1 MARAAGGAM
10 NRNTV
15 VIASIVLV
23 AVAICVGGFLMLF
36 KRESVTVSG
45 YPTGEPAYNRFY
57 ALERT
62 LTDMGQASTGN
73 VNLPQVLLLLRPGDT
88 VVIGEDVSYIKYDEA
103 KKLVDWVRRGGHL
116 VFSPMG
122 HDKSDVP
129 LLQLLNVFAASKNTY
144 SCTKL
149 WTNVPAGKGYDLQFM
164 SLCGVGFKLQ
174 PTFLGNAQVAIH
186 DRYGDLAFAR
196 VSDGDGTVSA
206 INDLNAIS
214 DDKLRNYPE
223 QEFAWRLLQPNMG
236 QGHFYFF
243 YELIGTSF
251 WINLFLRGWPALLAS
266 LLLAVGWMLMRSQR
280 FGPLMPAP
288 PAHRRALLEH
298 IQAVGEFLFRR
309 DGGRSLHRLACEAVI
324 ARLRRRDPAGA
335 MLKDAEL
342 YDWLAQ
348 RSKLEPTRIES
359 AFRSPAN
366 AAAFRVCIT
375 TLARIRS
382 HL

>member
-1 MARAAGGAM
+1 MAGAAGGVM
-10 NRNTV
+10 NRNNI
-15 VIASIVLV
+15 VIAAIVLAV
-23 AVAICVGGFLMLF
+23 VAICVVGFFLLF
-36 KRESVTVSG
+36 KRESVTESG
-45 YPTGEPAYNRFY
+45 HPTGEAAYNRFY

-62 LTDMGQASTGN
+62 LADMGQASTGN
-73 VNLPQVLLLLRPGDT
+73 VNLSQVLPLLKPGDT
-88 VVIGEDVSYIKYDEA
+88 VVIGQDVSYIKYDEA
-103 KKLVDWVRRGGHL
+103 IKLVAWVRHGGHL

-122 HDKSDVP
+122 HEENDVP
-129 LLQLLNVFAASKNTY
+129 LMQQLNVLTASKNNY
-144 SCTKL
+144 NCTKL
-149 WTNVPAGKGYDLQFM
+149 WTNAPVGKGYEQQFM
-164 SLCGVGFKLQ
+164 SLCGVGFKLL
-174 PTFLGNAQVAIH
+174 PSFFGNAQVVIH
-186 DRYGDLAFAR
+186 DRFGDLAFAR
-196 VSDGDGTVSA
+196 ISDGEGTVSA

-214 DDKLRNYPE
+214 ADKLRNYPE
-223 QEFAWRLLQPNMG
+223 QEFAWRLLEPNMG

-251 WINLFLRGWPALLAS
+251 WVNVFLRGWPALLAS
-266 LLLAVGWMLMRSQR
+266 LLLAIGWMSMRSQR
-280 FGPLMPAP
+280 FGPLMPTP

-309 DGGRSLHRLACEAVI
+309 DGGRSLHRLACQAVI

-335 MLKDAEL
+335 MLRDAEL

-348 RSKLEPTRIES
+348 RSKLEPSRIEH

-366 AAAFRVCIT
+366 AASFRVCIT

>member
-1 MARAAGGAM
+1 MARAAGGVM
-10 NRNTV
+10 NRHNIL
-15 VIASIVLV
+15 IASIAL
-23 AVAICVGGFLMLF
+23 AIAAICVGGFFMLF
-36 KRESVTVSG
+36 QREPVTEASHS
-45 YPTGEPAYNRFY
+45 TGEAAYNRFY

-62 LTDMGQASTGN
+62 LAGMGVSVSGN
-73 VNLPQVLLLLRPGDT
+73 YNLSRVLPFLRPRDT
-88 VVIGEDVSYIKYDEA
+88 VVIGDDIALIKNDEA
-103 KKLVDWVRRGGHL
+103 GQLVAWVHRGGHL
-116 VFSPMG
+116 VFSPMKYG
-122 HDKSDVP
+122 VNDVP
-129 LLQLLNVFAASKNTY
+129 LMQDLGMFSAAEDAKA
-144 SCTKL
+144 CVKL
-149 WTNVPAGKGYDLQFM
+149 WTNVPAGMGYQQKFM
-164 SLCGVGFKLQ
+164 SLCGPAIPLRQWFPGV
-174 PTFLGNAQVAIH
+174 AQVTIKDTRGH
-186 DRYGDLAFAR
+186 LAFASI
-196 VSDGDGTVSA
+196 VEGEGTVSV
-206 INDLNAIS
+206 INDLDAIS
-214 DDKLRNYPE
+214 WDRLKNHPE
-223 QEFAWRLLQPNMG
+223 QQFAWRLLEPNMG
-236 QGHFYFF
+236 RGHIYLF

-251 WINLFLRGWPALLAS
+251 WANLFLRGWPALLAS
-266 LLLAVGWMLMRSQR
+266 LLLAIGWMLMRSQR
-280 FGPLMPAP
+280 FGPLMPTP

-348 RSKLEPTRIES
+348 RSKLEPARIEN

>member
-1 MARAAGGAM
+1 M
-10 NRNTV
+10 NRNNLV
-15 VIASIVLV
+15 MASIVLGIV
-23 AVAICVGGFLMLF
+23 VLCVGGFFLLF
-36 KRESVTVSG
+36 KRESVTQTG
-45 YPTGEPAYNRFY
+45 NPTGEPAYNQFY

-62 LTDMGQASTGN
+62 LADMGQSSMGN
-73 VNLPQVLLLLRPGDT
+73 VNLSQVLPLLKSHDT
-88 VVIGEDVSYIKYDEA
+88 VVIGDDIGLVKYDEA
-103 KKLVDWVRRGGHL
+103 RTLLTWVRHGGHL
-116 VFSPMG
+116 VFSPAG
-122 HDKSDVP
+122 HSDNDAP
-129 LLQLLNVFAASKNTY
+129 LLQQLGVFAVSNHPY
-144 SCTKL
+144 NCTKL
-149 WTNVPAGKGYDLQFM
+149 WTNVLVGKGYEQQFM
-164 SLCGVGFKLQ
+164 TMCGLGFTLQ
-174 PTFLGNAQVAIH
+174 PSLLSGAQVTVR
-186 DRYGDLAFAR
+186 DRFGNLLFAR
-196 VSDGDGTVSA
+196 LSDGDGTVS
-206 INDLNAIS
+206 IVNDLSAIS
-214 DDKLRNYPE
+214 GTRLKNYPE
-223 QEFAWRLLQPNMG
+223 QEFAWRLLEPNMG

-266 LLLAVGWMLMRSQR
+266 LLLALGWMSMRSQR

-335 MLKDAEL
+335 MLQDTEL

-348 RSKLEPTRIES
+348 RSKLEVSRIEQ

-366 AAAFRVCIT
+366 AAAFRAGIT

>member
-1 MARAAGGAM
+1 M
-10 NRNTV
+10 NRNTIV
-15 VIASIVLV
+15 MVSIALAV
-23 AVAICVGGFLMLF
+23 AAICVGGFLMLF

-62 LTDMGQASTGN
+62 LADIGHASTGN
-73 VNLPQVLLLLRPGDT
+73 VNLAQVLPFLRPGDT
-88 VVIGEDVSYIKYDEA
+88 VVIGEDVSRIKYDEA
-103 KKLVDWVRRGGHL
+103 KKLAAWVRRGGHL
-116 VFSPMG
+116 VFSPMD
-122 HDKSDVP
+122 HDGSDVP
-129 LLQLLNVFAASKNTY
+129 LLQQLNVIIPSKNTY
-144 SCTKL
+144 NCTKL
-149 WTNVPAGKGYDLQFM
+149 WTNVPVGKGYEQQFM

-174 PTFLGNAQVAIH
+174 PSYLGSTQVAIH
-186 DRYGDLAFAR
+186 DRYDDLAFAR
-196 VSDGDGTVSA
+196 VSDGEGTISV

-214 DDKLRNYPE
+214 GDKLRNYPE
-223 QEFAWRLLQPNMG
+223 QEFAWRLLEPNMG

-266 LLLAVGWMLMRSQR
+266 LLLALGWMLMRSQR

-309 DGGRSLHRLACEAVI
+309 DGGRSLHRLACDAVI

-335 MLKDAEL
+335 MLQDAEL

-348 RSKLEPTRIES
+348 RSKLEAARIES

>member
-1 MARAAGGAM
+1 MAGAAGGVM
-10 NRNTV
+10 NRNNV
-15 VIASIVLV
+15 VIASIVL
-23 AVAICVGGFLMLF
+23 AVAAVCVGGFFTLF
-36 KRESVTVSG
+36 KRESVTVAG
-45 YPTGEPAYNRFY
+45 FPTGEPAYNRFY

-62 LTDMGQASTGN
+62 LADMGQASTGN
-73 VNLPQVLLLLRPGDT
+73 VNLSQVLPLLKSGDT
-88 VVIGEDVSYIKYDEA
+88 VVIGEDVNYIKYDEA
-103 KKLVDWVRRGGHL
+103 KKLVAWVRGGGHL

-122 HDKSDVP
+122 HDESDVP
-129 LLQLLNVFAASKNTY
+129 LLQQLNMLTASKNAY

-149 WTNVPAGKGYDLQFM
+149 WTNVRVGKGYEQQIM
-164 SLCGVGFKLQ
+164 SLCGVGFRLQ
-174 PTFLGNAQVAIH
+174 PLFLGNAQVTIH
-186 DRYGDLAFAR
+186 DRFGDLAFAR

-214 DDKLRNYPE
+214 GDSLRNSPE
-223 QEFAWRLLQPNMG
+223 QEFAWRLLEPNMG

-251 WINLFLRGWPALLAS
+251 WVNLFLRGWPALLAS
-266 LLLAVGWMLMRSQR
+266 LLLAIGWMLMRSQR
-280 FGPLMPAP
+280 FGPLMPTP

-309 DGGRSLHRLACEAVI
+309 DGGLSLHRLACEAVI

-335 MLKDAEL
+335 MLRDAEL

-348 RSKLEPTRIES
+348 RSKLETSRIEH